1 MREKL
6 LKKKEI
12 LRKGLASLLKIS
24 LWDSFQFLLVQIQA
38 PAFSVNGASTSNR
51 LFQTINELKRLWVTT
66 NGSIN
71 YNIVYCSI

>member
-6 LKKKEI
+6 LNKKEI

-24 LWDSFQFLLVQIQA
+24 LWDNFQFLLVQIQA
-38 PAFSVNGASTSNR
+38 PAFSINRASTLNR

>member
-24 LWDSFQFLLVQIQA
+24 LWASFQFLLVQIQA
-38 PAFSVNGASTSNR
+38 PAFSVNGASTLNR
-51 LFQTINELKRLWVTT
+51 LFQTINGLKRLWITT